1 MKLNDEE
8 LNIILDGLEDTKIR
22 IGKEE
27 VKESHDYF
35 QKVMILKRRI
45 ERELKIRLRTHFKK
59 KNGEIDFPFI
69 KKKYKEVEKKKEE
82 KQK

>member
-1 MKLNDEE
+1 MSKTLMKLNDEE

-22 IGKEE
+22 IGKGE

-45 ERELKIRLRTHFKK
+45 ERELKIRFRTHFKK
-59 KNGEIDFPFI
+59 KLKES
-69 KKKYKEVEKKKEE
+69 KK
-82 KQK
+82 